1 MLSPCSS
8 LFSAPI
14 TGLGA
19 YLGVRHAFWSRSTV
33 EVHSRVESH
42 RLCGSQLVCVFGTL
56 LGVRSEIGRRP
67 CQRPREV
74 TRTPSSAYCC
84 LATSRELREEL
95 GEQSPNL
102 HLFLLVTN
110 DFPNLLYSG
119 PAFGT
124 ILTAHFKFYL
134 LHGRIVVLR
143 HHYSKRDP
151 PSHPSHISQ
160 MPHQA
165 PQMSPN
171 PSVPAKP
178 RLYLL
183 LLLPLL
189 PIIPVLLIIQLAT
202 AGSDENN
209 VGKSTWLCS
218 SSF

>member
-1 MLSPCSS
+1 MGNREEKRANELGISSISFPSVPSGMLSPCSS

-33 EVHSRVESH
+33 EVHSRAESH

-56 LGVRSEIGRRP
+56 LGIRSEIGRRP

-124 ILTAHFKFYL
+124 ILTL
-134 LHGRIVVLR
+134 
-143 HHYSKRDP
+143 
-151 PSHPSHISQ
+151 IS
-160 MPHQA
+160 
-165 PQMSPN
+165 N
-171 PSVPAKP
+171 F
-178 RLYLL
+178 
-183 LLLPLL
+183 
-189 PIIPVLLIIQLAT
+189 T
-202 AGSDENN
+202 F
-209 VGKSTWLCS
+209 S
-218 SSF
+218 SMAE